1 MNNALLCVAALLAGW
16 PVASQPAGQAQA
28 TAQSD
33 VRTERAADADTALP
47 PTYQL
52 GPADQ
57 IVIHVLDVPDISAN
71 PQRLDPNG
79 DLKLPMI
86 GRVHA
91 AGMTLDQ
98 LERELTKRLKV
109 YLEEPD
115 VAVTVTEFHSQPVS
129 VIGAVGASGLHQLEG
144 RKTLIEVLSMAGGVG
159 ADAGPSL
166 RIARR
171 LEWGRIPLSGA
182 TEDTTGGF
190 SVAEVDLRSLL
201 DARNPEQNITVRPY
215 DVISVPRAEI
225 VYVVGEVAR
234 PGPLPLSG
242 GHSIS
247 VIEALSS
254 SGGVLRTAAP
264 SQARILRRIPGD
276 QKRVE
281 LNIDLK
287 KIMQGKA
294 NDLPLAAGDILVVP
308 DSSGK
313 RVTARVIEAMIQAGM
328 VIGTYG
334 VIH

>member
-1 MNNALLCVAALLAGW
+1 
-16 PVASQPAGQAQA
+16 
-28 TAQSD
+28 
-33 VRTERAADADTALP
+33 
-47 PTYQL
+47 
-52 GPADQ
+52 
-57 IVIHVLDVPDISAN
+57 LDVPDISGK

-98 LERELTKRLKV
+98 LERELTERLKV

-129 VIGAVGASGLHQLEG
+129 VIGAVGTSGIHQLEG

-166 RIARR
+166 RITRR
-171 LEWGRIPLSGA
+171 LEWGRVPLPGA

-190 SVAEVDLRSLL
+190 SIAEIDLRSLL

-215 DVISVPRAEI
+215 DVISVPRAET
-225 VYVVGEVAR
+225 VYIVGEVAR

-264 SQARILRRIPGD
+264 GHARILRQIPGD

-281 LNIDLK
+281 LKIDLK
-287 KIMQGKA
+287 QIMQGKA

-313 RVTARVIEAMIQAGM
+313 KVTARAIEALVQVGTI
-328 VIGTYG
+328 IGTYG

>member
-1 MNNALLCVAALLAGW
+1 MKNAFLCAAALFAGW
-16 PVASQPAGQAQA
+16 PVASQAAGQAQA
-28 TAQSD
+28 SVQSE
-33 VRTERAADADTALP
+33 VRTERAADADTTLP
-47 PTYQL
+47 ATYLL
-52 GPADQ
+52 GPADR

-98 LERELTKRLKV
+98 LERELRKRLKV

-129 VIGAVGASGLHQLEG
+129 VIGAVGTSGIHQLEG

-166 RIARR
+166 RITRR
-171 LEWGRIPLSGA
+171 LEWGRIPLPGA
-182 TEDTTGGF
+182 TEDRTGGF
-190 SVAEVDLRSLL
+190 SIAEVDLRSLL
-201 DARNPEQNITVRPY
+201 DARSPEQNITVRPH

-225 VYVVGEVAR
+225 VYIVGEVAR

-247 VIEALSS
+247 VMEALSS

-264 SQARILRRIPGD
+264 SRARILRRIPGGR
-276 QKRVE
+276 KRAE

-287 KIMQGKA
+287 KIMQGQA
-294 NDLPLAAGDILVVP
+294 NDLALAAGDILVVP

-313 RVTARVIEAMIQAGM
+313 RVTTRAIEAMVQLGI

-334 VIH
+334 VIR

>member
-1 MNNALLCVAALLAGW
+1 MNNALLCAAVLSAGW
-16 PVASQPAGQAQA
+16 PFASQAAGQAQA
-28 TAQSD
+28 SVQSE
-33 VRTERAADADTALP
+33 VRTERAADVDTLP
-47 PTYQL
+47 PAYVL

-57 IVIHVLDVPDISAN
+57 IVIHASDVPDISGK

-98 LERELTKRLKV
+98 LERELTERLKV

-129 VIGAVGASGLHQLEG
+129 VIGAVGTSGIHQLEG
-144 RKTLIEVLSMAGGVG
+144 RKTIIEVLSMAGGVG

-166 RIARR
+166 RITRR
-171 LEWGRIPLSGA
+171 LEWGRVPLPGA

-190 SVAEVDLRSLL
+190 SIAEIDLRSLL

-215 DVISVPRAEI
+215 DVISVPRAET
-225 VYVVGEVAR
+225 VYIVGEVAR

-264 SQARILRRIPGD
+264 GHARILRRIPGD

-281 LNIDLK
+281 LKIDLK
-287 KIMQGKA
+287 QIMQGKA

-313 RVTARVIEAMIQAGM
+313 KVTARAIEALVQVGTF
-328 VIGTYG
+328 IGTYG
-334 VIH
+334 VLR